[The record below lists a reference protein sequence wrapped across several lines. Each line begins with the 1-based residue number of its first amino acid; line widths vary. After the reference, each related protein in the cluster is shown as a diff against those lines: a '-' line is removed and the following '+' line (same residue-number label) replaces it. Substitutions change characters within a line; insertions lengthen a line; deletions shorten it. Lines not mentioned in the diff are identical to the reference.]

1 MNFFKR
7 FLAVFLTVLAIFS
20 CIACN
25 SSKKKEY
32 KVEDYFFDNPT
43 EMSFVENG
51 ILEATL
57 SQMTSQNMPVARAQ
71 ALYPKK
77 DVLITKMSGTL
88 VWCLSNEIIY
98 NDIELIMN
106 EVPEEIQTSIFDETY
121 TFNKNQTGFN
131 EQEFTITREI
141 KLYAHPLLK
150 NNEYEDLTDD
160 EKEEIYCHS
169 DNFRFYL
176 SDYNS
181 ETKWL
186 TFVIYNLKIEF
197 KPL

>member
-32 KVEDYFFDNPT
+32 KVEDYFFDNPN
-43 EMSFVENG
+43 EMSSVENG
-51 ILEATL
+51 LLYETV
-57 SQMTSQNMPVARAQ
+57 SQMTSQNMHLGQ
-71 ALYPKK
+71 SQSLYPKK
-77 DVLITKMSGTL
+77 DVVITKMSGTL
-88 VWCLSNEIIY
+88 VWSPSSIVYSDFILSQIPQEF
-98 NDIELIMN
+98 
-106 EVPEEIQTSIFDETY
+106 QTSIFDETY

-131 EQEFTITREI
+131 EQEFTITRKI

-169 DNFRFYL
+169 DNFRFHL
-176 SDYNS
+176 SAD
-181 ETKWL
+181 ETWL
-186 TFVIYNLKIEF
+186 TFMIYNLKIEF

>member
-32 KVEDYFFDNPT
+32 KVEDYFFDNPR
-43 EMSFVENG
+43 EMSTYGQSNG
-51 ILEATL
+51 LLYETV
-57 SQMTSQNMPVARAQ
+57 SQMTSQNMHLGQ
-71 ALYPKK
+71 SQELYPKK
-77 DVLITKMSGTL
+77 DVVITKMSGTL
-88 VWCLSNEIIY
+88 VWSPSSIVYSDFILSQIPQEF
-98 NDIELIMN
+98 
-106 EVPEEIQTSIFDETY
+106 QTSIFDETY

-131 EQEFTITREI
+131 EQEFTITRKI

-160 EKEEIYCHS
+160 EKVEIYNHS
-169 DNFRFYL
+169 DNFGFYL
-176 SDYNS
+176 SDFD
-181 ETKWL
+181 ETLWI
-186 TFVIYNLKIEF
+186 TFMIYNLKIEF

>member
-32 KVEDYFFDNPT
+32 KVEDYFFDNPN
-43 EMSFVENG
+43 EMSSVENG
-51 ILEATL
+51 LLYETV
-57 SQMTSQNMPVARAQ
+57 SQMTSQNMHLGQ
-71 ALYPKK
+71 SQSLYPKK
-77 DVLITKMSGTL
+77 DVVITKMSGTL
-88 VWCLSNEIIY
+88 VWSPSSIVYSDFILSQIPQEF
-98 NDIELIMN
+98 
-106 EVPEEIQTSIFDETY
+106 QTSIFDETY

-131 EQEFTITREI
+131 EQEFTITRKI

-169 DNFRFYL
+169 DNFRFHL
-176 SDYNS
+176 SAD
-181 ETKWL
+181 ETWF
-186 TFVIYNLKIEF
+186 TFMIYNLKIEF